1 MILVSQDCLIAH
13 AMSNDKYKYTHI
25 HITIQIYI
33 FAYIYIYIYKL
44 TNKLRKE
51 YNENDILEQSNA
63 IIEICY
69 QASEKRDW
77 INFCT

>member
-1 MILVSQDCLIAH
+1 MILVCQDCLIAR

-25 HITIQIYI
+25 HITIQTYI
-33 FAYIYIYIYKL
+33 LYYIYIYKL
-44 TNKLRKE
+44 TNKLWKE

-63 IIEICY
+63 IIEIFY

-77 INFCT
+77 INFST

>member
-1 MILVSQDCLIAH
+1 MPCLTISINTHIYILQ
-13 AMSNDKYKYTHI
+13 YKY
-25 HITIQIYI
+25 IYSL
-33 FAYIYIYIYKL
+33 IYIYIYKL